1 MSPSR
6 TLILGWNVNIKSRR
20 RWKLLAEDSRQ
31 HGWLS
36 LLRPWNRWQK
46 QVRNQP
52 ARNVIIIILHRSLA
66 IPKTS
71 QIAQSDVKLGWFYG
85 NNCYFGEGRG
95 WLQACVC
102 TCPTPQVGGARQTQR
117 KQREGFL
124 SDIPASTTSVGATVV
139 PLTQCHSS
147 NPGWLFWIRL
157 RSLTEPKAYW
167 AIRRVV
173 PACLGKQE
181 AVSPPIDP
189 RMGASHGQTETS
201 VEKDTGGRVRTGGV
215 PSPLFGPS
223 ALHNLA
229 ACTCKDPHARTHT
242 FSSPASQGILT
253 TLWSPPPLSS
263 VSFFLKDVSWEL
275 IYVCSWSQHV
285 LPWLFTSFLVF
296 LHPLS
301 FLSARYKE
309 KHMENICLFFFKY
322 NLIIIKNTG
331 REGKRE
337 RDGEV
342 ARWGTR
348 GPVRTRRHCVA
359 PQLCWTDSLHYST
372 LQQPAPPKLC

>member
-36 LLRPWNRWQK
+36 LLRPWNLWQK
-46 QVRNQP
+46 QARNQP

-85 NNCYFGEGRG
+85 NNCYFGEGSGR
-95 WLQACVC
+95 LQACVC

-157 RSLTEPKAYW
+157 RSLCEPKAYW

-229 ACTCKDPHARTHT
+229 HAKTRTHAHLF
-242 FSSPASQGILT
+242 FSCISGNFNHALKPST
-253 TLWSPPPLSS
+253 
-263 VSFFLKDVSWEL
+263 SFLCLIFLKDVSWGV

-285 LPWLFTSFLVF
+285 CLDCSLLF
-296 LHPLS
+296 
-301 FLSARYKE
+301 
-309 KHMENICLFFFKY
+309 
-322 NLIIIKNTG
+322 
-331 REGKRE
+331 
-337 RDGEV
+337 
-342 ARWGTR
+342 
-348 GPVRTRRHCVA
+348 
-359 PQLCWTDSLHYST
+359 
-372 LQQPAPPKLC
+372 

>member
-6 TLILGWNVNIKSRR
+6 TLILGWNVDIKSRR

-95 WLQACVC
+95 RLQACVC
-102 TCPTPQVGGARQTQR
+102 TCPAPQVGGARQTQR

-157 RSLTEPKAYW
+157 RSLCEPKAYW
-167 AIRRVV
+167 AIRLVV

-181 AVSPPIDP
+181 AVPPQSTRGWEQATDKRKQVLRKTP
-189 RMGASHGQTETS
+189 VGVCVPAGSLPHCSTRVHSTTSHMQ
-201 VEKDTGGRVRTGGV
+201 R
-215 PSPLFGPS
+215 P
-223 ALHNLA
+223 
-229 ACTCKDPHARTHT
+229 ARTHI

-275 IYVCSWSQHV
+275 IYVCSWSRRV
-285 LPWLFTSFLVF
+285 RLDCSLLF
-296 LHPLS
+296 LS
-301 FLSARYKE
+301 FSILSP
-309 KHMENICLFFFKY
+309 F
-322 NLIIIKNTG
+322 
-331 REGKRE
+331 
-337 RDGEV
+337 
-342 ARWGTR
+342 
-348 GPVRTRRHCVA
+348 
-359 PQLCWTDSLHYST
+359 
-372 LQQPAPPKLC
+372 

>member
-6 TLILGWNVNIKSRR
+6 TLILGWNINIKSRR
-20 RWKLLAEDSRQ
+20 RWKLLAEDSLQ

-46 QVRNQP
+46 QVRNQA

-71 QIAQSDVKLGWFYG
+71 QIAQLDVKLGWFYG

-95 WLQACVC
+95 RLQACVC

-157 RSLTEPKAYW
+157 RSLCEPKAYW

-181 AVSPPIDP
+181 AVPPPSTRGWEQATDKQKQVFRKTPVGVCVPAGSLPHCSARVHSTTSPH
-189 RMGASHGQTETS
+189 AHAKTHT
-201 VEKDTGGRVRTGGV
+201 
-215 PSPLFGPS
+215 
-223 ALHNLA
+223 
-229 ACTCKDPHARTHT
+229 HARTPFLFLRLREFKPRFEALHL
-242 FSSPASQGILT
+242 FP
-253 TLWSPPPLSS
+253 

-285 LPWLFTSFLVF
+285 RPWLFTSFLVF

-301 FLSARYKE
+301 FLTAMYKE
-309 KHMENICLFFFKY
+309 KHMENICLFFF
-322 NLIIIKNTG
+322 I
-331 REGKRE
+331 
-337 RDGEV
+337 
-342 ARWGTR
+342 
-348 GPVRTRRHCVA
+348 
-359 PQLCWTDSLHYST
+359 
-372 LQQPAPPKLC
+372 

>member
-6 TLILGWNVNIKSRR
+6 TLILGWNVNIKSRW

-52 ARNVIIIILHRSLA
+52 AHNVIIIILHRSLA

-95 WLQACVC
+95 RLQACVC

-181 AVSPPIDP
+181 AVSPPHRPEDGSKP
-189 RMGASHGQTETS
+189 RTNRNKCWERHRWACAYRRGPFPTVWPECTPQPRRMHMQRPARMHAH
-201 VEKDTGGRVRTGGV
+201 
-215 PSPLFGPS
+215 LFFSCVSGNFNH
-223 ALHNLA
+223 AL
-229 ACTCKDPHARTHT
+229 K
-242 FSSPASQGILT
+242 SS
-253 TLWSPPPLSS
+253 
-263 VSFFLKDVSWEL
+263 
-275 IYVCSWSQHV
+275 
-285 LPWLFTSFLVF
+285 TSFL
-296 LHPLS
+296 
-301 FLSARYKE
+301 
-309 KHMENICLFFFKY
+309 CLIFF
-322 NLIIIKNTG
+322 
-331 REGKRE
+331 
-337 RDGEV
+337 
-342 ARWGTR
+342 
-348 GPVRTRRHCVA
+348 
-359 PQLCWTDSLHYST
+359 
-372 LQQPAPPKLC
+372 